1 MQGLCAGY
9 GEIQVL
15 WGIDVMVRRGE
26 ITALIGSNGA
36 GKTTLMRALSGLIP
50 IDGPAIISPKA
61 RTSPAIAPQQI
72 LAHGIVHVPEGRRL
86 FGAMSVE
93 ENLLMGAYARRAGRA
108 ELKRDLD
115 RVYATFPK
123 LRERRKQAAATLSG
137 GEQQM
142 CAIGRGLMSAPLLL
156 MIDELSLGLSPLLVE
171 QLVAALRALNA
182 EGMSI
187 LLVEQDVTIALDLC
201 HRAFVMDMGRIVRT
215 GSGSGAVRRSD
226 HPRCLSRRA
235 SGMTFVQQNPS
246 IHSIQRGAMIKTVE
260 APGSGYR
267 FMPGVSQ
274 YSCGIAALAGHLP
287 SSACGSQIRCR

>member
-1 MQGLCAGY
+1 MANSLILELEGLCAGY

-15 WGIDVMVRRGE
+15 WGIDVKVRRGE

-50 IDGPAIISPKA
+50 TTAGHYFSEGKDLTGDSAA
-61 RTSPAIAPQQI
+61 AI
-72 LAHGIVHVPEGRRL
+72 LARGIVHVPEGRRL

-93 ENLLMGAYARRAGRA
+93 ENLLMGAYARRAGHA

-123 LRERRKQAAATLSG
+123 LRERRGQAAATLSG

-171 QLVAALRALNA
+171 QLVAALRVLNA
-182 EGMSI
+182 EGTSI

-201 HRAFVMDMGRIVRT
+201 HRAFVMDTGRIVRT
-215 GSGSGAVRRSD
+215 GTGPELLADPIVRD
-226 HPRCLSRRA
+226 AYL
-235 SGMTFVQQNPS
+235 
-246 IHSIQRGAMIKTVE
+246 
-260 APGSGYR
+260 
-267 FMPGVSQ
+267 GVLQ
-274 YSCGIAALAGHLP
+274 E
-287 SSACGSQIRCR
+287 

>member
-1 MQGLCAGY
+1 MAQSLILELKGLCAGY

-15 WGIDVMVRRGE
+15 WGIDLDVRRGE

-36 GKTTLMRALSGLIP
+36 GKTTLMRTLSGLIP
-50 IDGPAIISPKA
+50 STAGHYFSEGRDLTGDGAA
-61 RTSPAIAPQQI
+61 EI

-108 ELKRDLD
+108 DINRDLD
-115 RVYATFPK
+115 RVYVTFPK
-123 LRERRKQAAATLSG
+123 LRERRGQAAATLSG

-142 CAIGRGLMSAPLLL
+142 CAIGRGLMSAPQLL

-187 LLVEQDVTIALDLC
+187 LLVEQDVTAALDLC
-201 HRAFVMDMGRIVRT
+201 HHAFVIDMGRIVRA
-215 GSGSGAVRRSD
+215 GSGSELLADPIVRD
-226 HPRCLSRRA
+226 AYL
-235 SGMTFVQQNPS
+235 
-246 IHSIQRGAMIKTVE
+246 
-260 APGSGYR
+260 
-267 FMPGVSQ
+267 GVLQ
-274 YSCGIAALAGHLP
+274 E
-287 SSACGSQIRCR
+287 

>member
-1 MQGLCAGY
+1 MADSPIVELQGLCAGY

-15 WGIDVMVRRGE
+15 WGIDMAVQGGR

-50 IDGPAIISPKA
+50 TQAGTYSADSRDVTGNSAA
-61 RTSPAIAPQQI
+61 QL

-93 ENLLMGAYARRAGRA
+93 DNLWMGAYSRKATRA
-108 ELKRDLD
+108 ELNRDLD
-115 RVYATFPK
+115 RVYTTFPK
-123 LRERRKQAAATLSG
+123 LRDRRHQAAATLSG

-142 CAIGRGLMSAPLLL
+142 CAIGRGLMSAPRLL

-187 LLVEQDVTIALDLC
+187 LLVEQDVTTALDLC
-201 HRAFVMDMGRIVRT
+201 HSAYIMDMGRIVRH
-215 GSGSGAVRRSD
+215 GEGAQLLTDPIIRD
-226 HPRCLSRRA
+226 AYL
-235 SGMTFVQQNPS
+235 
-246 IHSIQRGAMIKTVE
+246 
-260 APGSGYR
+260 
-267 FMPGVSQ
+267 GV
-274 YSCGIAALAGHLP
+274 LET
-287 SSACGSQIRCR
+287 

>member
-1 MQGLCAGY
+1 MASSLILELKGLCAGY

-15 WGIDVMVRRGE
+15 WGIDLDVCRGE

-50 IDGPAIISPKA
+50 TTAGYYFSDGRDLTGDDAA
-61 RTSPAIAPQQI
+61 EI
-72 LAHGIVHVPEGRRL
+72 LARGIVHVPEGRRL

-93 ENLLMGAYARRAGRA
+93 ENLLMGAYARRASRA
-108 ELKRDLD
+108 DIRRDID

-123 LRERRKQAAATLSG
+123 LRERRGQAAATLSG

-182 EGMSI
+182 EGTSI
-187 LLVEQDVTIALDLC
+187 LLVEQDVTTALDLC
-201 HRAFVMDMGRIVRT
+201 HRAFVMDMGRIVRA
-215 GSGSGAVRRSD
+215 GSGPELLADPIVRD
-226 HPRCLSRRA
+226 AYL
-235 SGMTFVQQNPS
+235 
-246 IHSIQRGAMIKTVE
+246 
-260 APGSGYR
+260 
-267 FMPGVSQ
+267 GVLQ
-274 YSCGIAALAGHLP
+274 E
-287 SSACGSQIRCR
+287 

>member
-1 MQGLCAGY
+1 MAQSLIIELKGLCAGY

-15 WGIDVMVRRGE
+15 WGIDLEVRRGE

-36 GKTTLMRALSGLIP
+36 GKTTLMRTLSGLIP
-50 IDGPAIISPKA
+50 STAGHYFSEGRDLTGDSAA
-61 RTSPAIAPQQI
+61 EI

-108 ELKRDLD
+108 DINRDLD
-115 RVYATFPK
+115 RVYVTFPK
-123 LRERRKQAAATLSG
+123 LRERRGQAAATLSG

-142 CAIGRGLMSAPLLL
+142 CAIGRGLMSAPQLL

-187 LLVEQDVTIALDLC
+187 LLVEQDVTTALDLC
-201 HRAFVMDMGRIVRT
+201 HHAFVMDMGRIVRG
-215 GSGSGAVRRSD
+215 GSGSELLAD
-226 HPRCLSRRA
+226 L
-235 SGMTFVQQNPS
+235 
-246 IHSIQRGAMIKTVE
+246 
-260 APGSGYR
+260 
-267 FMPGVSQ
+267 GVLQ
-274 YSCGIAALAGHLP
+274 E
-287 SSACGSQIRCR
+287 

>member
-1 MQGLCAGY
+1 MTGSLILELKGLCAGY

-15 WGIDVMVRRGE
+15 WGIDLAARRGE

-50 IDGPAIISPKA
+50 TTGGNYFSEGRDLTGDSAAK
-61 RTSPAIAPQQI
+61 I

-93 ENLLMGAYARRAGRA
+93 ENLLMGAYARKVTRA

-115 RVYATFPK
+115 QVYATFPR
-123 LRERRKQAAATLSG
+123 LRERRRQQAATLSG

-171 QLVAALRALNA
+171 QLVAALQALNA
-182 EGMSI
+182 KGTSI

-215 GSGSGAVRRSD
+215 GSGAQLLADPIVRD
-226 HPRCLSRRA
+226 VYL
-235 SGMTFVQQNPS
+235 
-246 IHSIQRGAMIKTVE
+246 
-260 APGSGYR
+260 
-267 FMPGVSQ
+267 GVLEQ
-274 YSCGIAALAGHLP
+274 
-287 SSACGSQIRCR
+287 